1 MALTKIGTGGIEDD
15 AVTSGKIPANAVG
28 SSEIADTSVTLAKL
42 EHGTSSNDGKFL
54 RANNGAD
61 PTFETV
67 SIPAGTTINSN
78 ANNRLITGSDTS
90 GELNGESKLT
100 FDGSNDLTLDATVTV
115 DRVINA
121 TSGSDP
127 WLKGVDS
134 GNTET
139 SFIKP
144 SGQAFFA
151 GNVGVATGSPVA
163 QTLAGGTAIT
173 PILDLKGTGE
183 NNTSGVLQLTR
194 KDHALSLIH
203 I

>member
-90 GELNGESKLT
+90 GELNGESNLT
-100 FDGSNDLTLDATVTV
+100 FNGSILALTGQLTASS
-115 DRVINA
+115 VISA
-121 TSGSDP
+121 GSY
-127 WLKGVDS
+127 LQ
-134 GNTET
+134 GNT
-139 SFIKP
+139 S
-144 SGQAFFA
+144 SG
-151 GNVGVATGSPVA
+151 
-163 QTLAGGTAIT
+163 
-173 PILDLKGTGE
+173 
-183 NNTSGVLQLTR
+183 
-194 KDHALSLIH
+194 
-203 I
+203 